1 VVAAGAVSALPPA
14 VRPVVEPQAA
24 GSALVGRVAGL
35 QAVGLQAAGLPAAV
49 ELPVAG
55 LAELRPEVAGLG
67 EGLAADSA
75 VDSAAADSVAL
86 AVDCSASEWVSKSG
100 PGPTQPL
107 QRAKAQQVCFS

>member
-1 VVAAGAVSALPPA
+1 MVAAGAVSALPPA

-24 GSALVGRVAGL
+24 GSALVGRRVAGL
-35 QAVGLQAAGLPAAV
+35 QAVGPQAAGLPAAV
-49 ELPVAG
+49 ELAVAG

-100 PGPTQPL
+100 PGPTQRL
-107 QRAKAQQVCFS
+107 QRAKAQQV